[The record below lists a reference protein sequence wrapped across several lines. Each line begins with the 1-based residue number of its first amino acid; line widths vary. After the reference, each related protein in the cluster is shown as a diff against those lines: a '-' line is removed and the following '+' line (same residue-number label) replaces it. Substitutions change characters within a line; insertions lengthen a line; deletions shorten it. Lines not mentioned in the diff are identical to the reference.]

1 LARVDGIMMGLEAGK
16 GSMGKLLNDDA
27 FYQNIKTSTKELE
40 LLLQDVRLHPTRYVN
55 ISVFGKKD
63 KPYVAPEND
72 SIAKPNN

>member
-1 LARVDGIMMGLEAGK
+1 MAKVDGIVNGLESGK
-16 GSMGKLLNDDA
+16 GSMGKLLNDEA

-63 KPYVAPEND
+63 KPYVAPVQD
-72 SIAKPNN
+72 SVSTIKN